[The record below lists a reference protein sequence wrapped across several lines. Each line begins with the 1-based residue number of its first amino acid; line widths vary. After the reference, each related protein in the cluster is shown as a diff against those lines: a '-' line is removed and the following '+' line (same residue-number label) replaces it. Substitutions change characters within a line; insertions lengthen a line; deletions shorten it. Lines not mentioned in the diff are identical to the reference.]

1 MEIWKDI
8 IGYEGLY
15 KVSNLGNIMSLEKHI
30 INHSDK
36 RIQIRP
42 PRLLKQHKNQF
53 GYMKVWL
60 YKNSKRK
67 EYAVHRLVASAFI
80 DNPDNKPCVN
90 HIDNNREN
98 NNANNLEWCTYKEN
112 SQWAEIQGRREF
124 TKEWRE
130 KISATRKK
138 KPVIGIN
145 DKGEQIYFDTIRNV
159 TKGGFDAKAV
169 INCCKEKQNSHKGY
183 RWNYFMPADKEN
195 TDEKE

>member
-30 INHSDK
+30 INHSDE

-42 PRLLKQHKNQF
+42 PKLLKQHKNQF

-67 EYAVHRLVASAFI
+67 EYAVHRLVAMAFI
-80 DNPDNKPCVN
+80 DNLENKPCVN

-98 NNANNLEWCTYKEN
+98 NNVNNLEWCTYKEN
-112 SQWAEIQGRREF
+112 NQWAEIQGRREF

-130 KISATRKK
+130 KISATRKT
-138 KPVIGIN
+138 KPVIGIDDEGN
-145 DKGEQIYFDTIRNV
+145 EIFFAKVRDVKKE
-159 TKGGFDAKAV
+159 GFDPKA
-169 INCCKEKQNSHKGY
+169 IIRCCKGLQHKSKGY
-183 RWNYFMPADKEN
+183 TWKYVLEG
-195 TDEKE
+195 E